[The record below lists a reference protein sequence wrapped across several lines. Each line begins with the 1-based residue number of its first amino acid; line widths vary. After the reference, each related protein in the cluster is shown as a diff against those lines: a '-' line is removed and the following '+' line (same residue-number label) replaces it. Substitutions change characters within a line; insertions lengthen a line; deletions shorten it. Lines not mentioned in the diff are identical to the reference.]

1 MSELVGHAPL
11 LLTALLA
18 NQNNNARAVKGEGKR
33 DPPPTLVLHNQIAEA
48 DYLRTLLKTQ
58 CKTL

>member
-1 MSELVGHAPL
+1 MGEVVGHAPL
-11 LLTALLA
+11 LLGLLLA
-18 NQNNNARAVKGEGKR
+18 NLNNHNNNASMVDKGIM
-33 DPPPTLVLHNQIAEA
+33 PPTLVLHNQIAEA